1 MAATSDTA
9 TADMTAMSRHIDN
22 NDSNERRQQ
31 ATATG
36 DMVATSGHVD
46 DNDSDK
52 RDVHNDNQDKA
63 KADTMTTRQP
73 TGNTPTM
80 MNMTTATDGVTW
92 QTQ

>member
-1 MAATSDTA
+1 M
-9 TADMTAMSRHIDN
+9 AMSGHIDN

-52 RDVHNDNQDKA
+52 RDVHNDNQDED
-63 KADTMTTRQP
+63 KADKMTTRQR
-73 TGNTPTM
+73 
-80 MNMTTATDGVTW
+80 ATH
-92 QTQ
+92 